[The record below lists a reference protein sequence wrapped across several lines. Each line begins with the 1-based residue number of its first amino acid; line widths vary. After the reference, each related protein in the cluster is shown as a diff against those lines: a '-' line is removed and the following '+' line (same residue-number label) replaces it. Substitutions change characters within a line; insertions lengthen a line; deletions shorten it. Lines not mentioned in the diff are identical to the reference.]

1 MADTASTNTQ
11 SGTQLN
17 VAKIARKV
25 GSVVG
30 KLAIAL
36 LILTVVWAIVTI
48 AFSSVVVASSE
59 ASERNCVQNAT
70 FWLAHQRCRNS
81 DGCGSDCPYTQD
93 DDPRKAICQ
102 YDKELTDLGSF
113 LDEREKMRDLYRTT
127 MLDKFDEDKKSG
139 IAGSISTEL
148 ATATTALQNINVVI
162 ANAHLLSKEHC
173 NSKTVSNEVLK
184 VKTII
189 QTYAYAAGMN
199 RYVYD
204 GSCELADM
212 KLRLA
217 RLDSLDDTQKARVSR
232 FNAKRTECAGH
243 VTAATN
249 AYTALRN
256 RIITNDTFDY
266 KDMITKLSMPE
277 LDSDSIMKY
286 LAVMMNMS
294 KDCLQDVDIIITRA
308 VEVYELYSKVLSL
321 ADTFSND
328 MPGEFDYNGLKSAVS
343 RNDYANLLTNTAL
356 ENDLV
361 KNHKKYSKER
371 ASFDSGGAVRSVRD
385 DDNDLIPWVG
395 FSRPSYRHSNGTSAD
410 TTNGE
415 ALRSIPSDVPEDMM
429 RTNTWRFSTSS
440 NV

>member
-11 SGTQLN
+11 SGTETNLM
-17 VAKIARKV
+17 KIARKA
-25 GSVVG
+25 GWVVG
-30 KLAIAL
+30 KVAIAT
-36 LILTVVWAIVTI
+36 LIIIVVWAIVTI
-48 AFSSVVVASSE
+48 AFSSVVVASAE

-70 FWLAHQRCRNS
+70 HWLAHQRCRNS

-93 DDPRKAICQ
+93 DDPRKVICQ
-102 YDKELTDLGSF
+102 QEKELTELGTF
-113 LDEREKMRDLYRTT
+113 LDEREKMRHLYRTT
-127 MLDKFDEDKKSG
+127 MIDKFEDDKKSG
-139 IAGSISTEL
+139 VQGSISTEL
-148 ATATTALQNINVVI
+148 ATASAALQNISVVV
-162 ANAHLLSKEHC
+162 ANARVLSKDHC
-173 NSKTVSNEVLK
+173 DAKAVTGEVIKAKTVMN
-184 VKTII
+184 
-189 QTYAYAAGMN
+189 TYAYAAGVN

-204 GSCELADM
+204 GACELADM

-249 AYTALRN
+249 AFTALRN
-256 RIITNDTFDY
+256 RITTNDTFDY
-266 KDMITKLSMPE
+266 KDMITKLSLVDVDPNTAM
-277 LDSDSIMKY
+277 SY
-286 LAVMMNMS
+286 LATMMNMS
-294 KDCLQDVDIIITRA
+294 KDCLQDVDIIIVRA
-308 VEVYELYSKVLSL
+308 VEVYNLYNKVLSL

-343 RNDYANLLTNTAL
+343 RNDYSNLLTNTAL
-356 ENDLV
+356 ENDLI
-361 KNHKKYSKER
+361 KSHKKYSKER

-410 TTNGE
+410 TTTGE

-429 RTNTWRFSTSS
+429 RKNTWRFSTSS
-440 NV
+440 